1 MDKIKLAISPCPN
14 DTFIFGA
21 LIRRD
26 IEVPFDFEVVM
37 EDIQLCNN
45 MALSEEKDIVKVSF
59 GVFPL
64 IKESYKILKCGG
76 ALGFGCGPLLLSKK
90 YNKVEELKGKKV
102 AIPGEN
108 TTAFAVFKKFYQECA
123 TNIEIMRFDKI
134 MPAIRD
140 GKVDA
145 GLVIHEGRFTYENY
159 GLTKLTD
166 IGVEW
171 ESKYN
176 LPIPLG
182 FIAIHK
188 KYLHMADDVNNAI
201 RKSIEYAYNNRE
213 KALLYCKNYA
223 QDMDNNVMN
232 SHINLYVNKYSKDL
246 TPAIS
251 AISALLNVGD
261 DVFA

>member
-1 MDKIKLAISPCPN
+1 MEKIKLAISPCPN

-21 LIRRD
+21 LIRKD
-26 IEVPFDFEVVM
+26 IEVPFDFDVVM

-45 MALSEEKDIVKVSF
+45 MALAEEQDVVKVSF

-64 IKESYKILKCGG
+64 IKENYKILKCGG
-76 ALGFGCGPLLLSKK
+76 ALGFGCGPLILSKD
-90 YNKVEELKGKKV
+90 YNNIEDLKGKKI

-108 TTAFAVFKKFYQECA
+108 TTAFAVFKKFYPECA

-140 GKVDA
+140 GLCDA
-145 GLVIHEGRFTYENY
+145 GLVIHEGRFTYQNY
-159 GLTKLTD
+159 NLKKNTD
-166 IGVEW
+166 LGVEW

-188 KYLHMADDVNNAI
+188 KYIHMAEMVNEAI

-213 KALLYCKNYA
+213 KALLYCKDYS

-232 SHINLYVNKYSKDL
+232 SHIELYVNKYSKDL
-246 TPAIS
+246 TPAIK
-251 AISALLNVGD
+251 AISTLLDVGE

>member
-1 MDKIKLAISPCPN
+1 MEKIKLAISPCPN

-21 LIRRD
+21 LIRKD
-26 IEVPFDFEVVM
+26 IEVPFDFDVVM

-45 MALSEEKDIVKVSF
+45 MALAEEQDMVKVSF

-64 IKESYKILKCGG
+64 IKENYKILKCGG
-76 ALGFGCGPLLLSKK
+76 ALGFGCGPLILSKD
-90 YNKVEELKGKKV
+90 YNNIEDLKGKKI

-108 TTAFAVFKKFYQECA
+108 TTAFAVFKKFYPECA
-123 TNIEIMRFDKI
+123 TNIEVMRFDKI

-140 GKVDA
+140 GLCDA
-145 GLVIHEGRFTYENY
+145 GLVIHEGRFTYQNY
-159 GLTKLTD
+159 NLKKITD
-166 IGVEW
+166 LGVEW

-182 FIAIHK
+182 FIALHK
-188 KYLHMADDVNNAI
+188 KYIHMADMVNEAI

-213 KALLYCKNYA
+213 KALLYCKDYA

-232 SHINLYVNKYSKDL
+232 SHIELYVNVYSKDL
-246 TPAIS
+246 TPAIK
-251 AISALLNVGD
+251 AISTLLDVGE

>member
-64 IKESYKILKCGG
+64 IKENYKILKCGG
-76 ALGFGCGPLLLSKK
+76 ALGFGCGPLLLSKQ
-90 YNKVEELKGKKV
+90 YNKVEELKGIKV

-108 TTAFAVFKKFYQECA
+108 TTAFAVFKKFYPECA

-166 IGVEW
+166 LGVEW

-182 FIAIHK
+182 FIAINK

>member
-21 LIRRD
+21 LIRKD
-26 IEVPFDFEVVM
+26 IEVPFDFDVVM

-45 MALSEEKDIVKVSF
+45 MALSEEKDIIKVSF

-64 IKESYKILKCGG
+64 IKDNYKILKCGG
-76 ALGFGCGPLLLSKK
+76 ALGFGCGPLVLSKNYK
-90 YNKVEELKGKKV
+90 NINDLKGKKV

-108 TTAFAVFKKFYQECA
+108 TTAFAVFKKFYPECA
-123 TNIEIMRFDKI
+123 SNIEIMRFDKI
-134 MPAIRD
+134 MPALRD
-140 GKVDA
+140 GQVDA

-159 GLTKLTD
+159 GLTKITD
-166 IGVEW
+166 LGVEW

-188 KYLHMADDVNNAI
+188 KYIHLADDVNNTI
-201 RKSIEYAYNNRE
+201 RKSIGYAYDNRE
-213 KALLYCKNYA
+213 KALLYCKKYA
-223 QDMDNNVMN
+223 QDMDNSVMD
-232 SHINLYVNKYSKDL
+232 SHINLYVNEYSKDL
-246 TPAIS
+246 TPAVN
-251 AISALLNVGD
+251 AISALLNVD
-261 DVFA
+261 EDIFV

>member
-1 MDKIKLAISPCPN
+1 MEKIKLAISPCPN

-21 LIRRD
+21 LIRKD
-26 IEVPFDFEVVM
+26 IEVPFDFDVVM

-45 MALSEEKDIVKVSF
+45 MALAEEQDMVKVSF

-64 IKESYKILKCGG
+64 IKENYKILKCGG
-76 ALGFGCGPLLLSKK
+76 ALGFGCGPLILSKD
-90 YNKVEELKGKKV
+90 YNNIEDLKGKKI

-108 TTAFAVFKKFYQECA
+108 TTAFAVFKKFYPECA

-140 GKVDA
+140 GLCDA
-145 GLVIHEGRFTYENY
+145 GLVIHEGRFTYQNY
-159 GLTKLTD
+159 NLKKITD
-166 IGVEW
+166 LGVEW

-182 FIAIHK
+182 FIALHK
-188 KYLHMADDVNNAI
+188 KYIHMADMVNEAI

-213 KALLYCKNYA
+213 KALLYCKDYA

-232 SHINLYVNKYSKDL
+232 SHIELYVNVYSKDL
-246 TPAIS
+246 TPAIK
-251 AISALLNVGD
+251 AISTLLDVGE

>member
-21 LIRRD
+21 LIRKD
-26 IEVPFDFEVVM
+26 IEVPFDFDVVM

-45 MALSEEKDIVKVSF
+45 MALSEEKDVVKVSF

-64 IKESYKILKCGG
+64 IKNNYKILKCGG
-76 ALGFGCGPLLLSKK
+76 ALGFGCGPLVLSKNFK
-90 YNKVEELKGKKV
+90 SINDLKGKKV

-108 TTAFAVFKKFYQECA
+108 TTAFAVFKKFYPECA
-123 TNIEIMRFDKI
+123 SNIEIMRFDKI

-159 GLTKLTD
+159 GLTKITD
-166 IGVEW
+166 LGVEW

-188 KYLHMADDVNNAI
+188 NYIHLADDINNAI

-223 QDMDNNVMN
+223 QDMDNDVMN
-232 SHINLYVNKYSKDL
+232 SHINLYVNDYSKDL
-246 TPAIS
+246 TPAVN
-251 AISALLNVGD
+251 AIAALLNVGE

>member
-21 LIRRD
+21 LIRKD

-45 MALSEEKDIVKVSF
+45 MALAEEKDIVKVSF

-64 IKESYKILKCGG
+64 IKENYKILKCGG
-76 ALGFGCGPLLLSKK
+76 ALGFGCGPLLLSKEYSK
-90 YNKVEELKGKKV
+90 IEDLKGKKV

-108 TTAFAVFKKFYQECA
+108 TTAFSVFKKFYPECA
-123 TNIEIMRFDKI
+123 KNIEIMRFDKI

-159 GLTKLTD
+159 GLTKITD
-166 IGVEW
+166 LGVEW
-171 ESKYN
+171 ETRYN

-188 KYLHMADDVNNAI
+188 KYIHMADNINNAI
-201 RKSIEYAYNNRE
+201 RNSIEYAYNNRE

-232 SHINLYVNKYSKDL
+232 SHINLYVNEYSKDL

-251 AISALLNVGD
+251 AISALLNVD
-261 DVFA
+261 EDVFA

>member
-1 MDKIKLAISPCPN
+1 MEKIKLAISPCPN

-21 LIRRD
+21 LIRKD
-26 IEVPFDFEVVM
+26 IEVPFDFDVVM

-45 MALSEEKDIVKVSF
+45 MALAEEQDMVKVSF

-64 IKESYKILKCGG
+64 IKENYKILKCGG
-76 ALGFGCGPLLLSKK
+76 ALGFGCGPLILSKD
-90 YNKVEELKGKKV
+90 YNNIEDLKGKKI

-108 TTAFAVFKKFYQECA
+108 TTAFAVFKKFYPECA

-140 GKVDA
+140 GLCDA
-145 GLVIHEGRFTYENY
+145 GLVIHEGRFTYQNY
-159 GLTKLTD
+159 NLKKITD
-166 IGVEW
+166 LGVEW

-188 KYLHMADDVNNAI
+188 KYIHMADMVNEAI

-213 KALLYCKNYA
+213 KALLYCKDYA

-232 SHINLYVNKYSKDL
+232 SHIELYVNVYSKDL
-246 TPAIS
+246 TPAIK
-251 AISALLNVGD
+251 AISTLLDVGE

>member
-1 MDKIKLAISPCPN
+1 MEKIKLAISPCPN

-21 LIRRD
+21 LIRKD
-26 IEVPFDFEVVM
+26 IEVPFDFDVVM

-45 MALSEEKDIVKVSF
+45 MALAEEQDMVKVSF

-64 IKESYKILKCGG
+64 IKENYKILKCGG
-76 ALGFGCGPLLLSKK
+76 ALGFGCGPLILSKD
-90 YNKVEELKGKKV
+90 YNNIEDLKGKKI

-108 TTAFAVFKKFYQECA
+108 TTAFAVFKKFYPECA
-123 TNIEIMRFDKI
+123 TNIEIMRFEKI

-140 GKVDA
+140 GLCDA
-145 GLVIHEGRFTYENY
+145 GLVIHEGRFTYQNY
-159 GLTKLTD
+159 NLKKITD
-166 IGVEW
+166 LGVEW

-188 KYLHMADDVNNAI
+188 KYIHMADMVNEAI

-213 KALLYCKNYA
+213 KALLYCKDYA

-232 SHINLYVNKYSKDL
+232 SHIELYVNVYSKDL
-246 TPAIS
+246 TPAIK
-251 AISALLNVGD
+251 AISTLLDVGE

>member
-1 MDKIKLAISPCPN
+1 M
-14 DTFIFGA
+14 
-21 LIRRD
+21 
-26 IEVPFDFEVVM
+26 
-37 EDIQLCNN
+37 
-45 MALSEEKDIVKVSF
+45 
-59 GVFPL
+59 
-64 IKESYKILKCGG
+64 
-76 ALGFGCGPLLLSKK
+76 
-90 YNKVEELKGKKV
+90 EELKHKKMAV
-102 AIPGEN
+102 PGEN
-108 TTAFAVFKKFYQECA
+108 TTAFMVLKRFYPECA
-123 TNIEIMRFDKI
+123 ENVEVMRFDKI
-134 MPAIRD
+134 MPALQN
-140 GKVDA
+140 GEVDS

-166 IGVEW
+166 LGVEW

-261 DVFA
+261 DVFV